1 MAKPRPR
8 SKPKSEASRTYCWG
22 AQLQGTDTR
31 RCASGHVKGNRH
43 FKTKFCANCK
53 ALMRVPLDR
62 VRSLSDAQAATFV
75 NNHSG
80 GIWTLAASK
89 HGGFRFRVVNNTHGC
104 QRPLLIVFEEPLS
117 GDEGWWPDVPM
128 SLQEDDGCVHLCVSK
143 GTAVPVRH
151 LRVLHYKPESLPPPP
166 SPIPLP
172 TPSLS
177 DAEEEAPAAEEPPPV
192 LCEVLV
198 PSVVM
203 NLPLPSI
210 EGSSPTSPTTPSSSG
225 EGDEPVFASYEERR
239 MHRNRRSAAKSRQM
253 KRQYVESLE
262 RNVLELEQAV
272 EHLRQENLYL
282 HSLRTVNL
290 DDALCIDWSVL
301 DAL

>member
-8 SKPKSEASRTYCWG
+8 PKPKYQAPPAYCWG

-62 VRSLSDAQAATFV
+62 VRSLSATQAATFV

-89 HGGFRFRVVNNTHGC
+89 YGGFRFRVVNNTHGC
-104 QRPLLIVFEEPLS
+104 QLPMLIVFEDPLPNDD
-117 GDEGWWPDVPM
+117 GAWLEVPA

-151 LRVLHYKPESLPPPP
+151 LGRLHYKPEST
-166 SPIPLP
+166 SP

-177 DAEEEAPAAEEPPPV
+177 DAEEEEEVMLAAEELPPV

-203 NLPLPSI
+203 NLPLPPI
-210 EGSSPTSPTTPSSSG
+210 DASSPASPTTPSSSG
-225 EGDEPVFASYEERR
+225 ESDEPVFASYNERR
-239 MHRNRRSAAKSRQM
+239 MHRNRQSAAKSRLM
-253 KRQYVESLE
+253 KRRYIESLE
-262 RNVLELEQAV
+262 QSVSELEQAV
-272 EHLRQENLYL
+272 EKLRQENLYL

-301 DAL
+301 DSF